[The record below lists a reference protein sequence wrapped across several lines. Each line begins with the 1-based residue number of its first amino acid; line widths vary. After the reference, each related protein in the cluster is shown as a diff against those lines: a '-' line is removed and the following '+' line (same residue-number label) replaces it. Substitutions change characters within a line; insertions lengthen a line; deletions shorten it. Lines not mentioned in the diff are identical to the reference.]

1 MEARAIARFV
11 RVTPQKARRVVDL
24 IRGMEAAEAQTLLKF
39 APQAASEPIGKVLD
53 SAIAN
58 ATNNLNLDPTT
69 LVIAQVF
76 VDEGP
81 TMKRF
86 RPRAQGRAFRI
97 RKRTSHITVVVESRE
112 GVHGDV
118 VVEKKKATAPKKK
131 APSRSES
138 VAAGPT
144 HAHAKASKS
153 TARST
158 VSTTKA
164 NTREKKG

>member
-69 LVIAQVF
+69 LVVAQAF

-86 RPRAQGRAFRI
+86 RPRAQGRAYRI
-97 RKRTSHITVVVESRE
+97 RKRTSHITVIVESRD
-112 GVHGDV
+112 GVQGE

-131 APSRSES
+131 APSRTQTVGS
-138 VAAGPT
+138 GPT

-153 TARST
+153 TARNT

>member
-69 LVIAQVF
+69 LVISQVY

-97 RKRTSHITVVVESRE
+97 NKRTSHITVVVESRE
-112 GVHGDV
+112 GVHAEL
-118 VVEKKKATAPKKK
+118 VENKKKTAPKKR
-131 APSRSES
+131 AHRRSET

-144 HAHAKASKS
+144 HTPAKATKS
-153 TARST
+153 TARSS
-158 VSTTKA
+158 VSSTKA

>member
-69 LVIAQVF
+69 LVISQVY

-112 GVHGDV
+112 GVHADV
-118 VVEKKKATAPKKK
+118 VEAKKATAPKKR
-131 APSRSES
+131 APRRTET
-138 VAAGPT
+138 VNAGPT

-153 TARST
+153 TARNT